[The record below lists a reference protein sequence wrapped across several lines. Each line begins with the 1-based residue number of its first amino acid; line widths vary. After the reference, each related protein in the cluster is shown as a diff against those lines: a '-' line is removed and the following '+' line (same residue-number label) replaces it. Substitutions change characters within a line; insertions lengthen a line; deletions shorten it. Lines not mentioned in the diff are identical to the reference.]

1 MVLLGGFRYVRKV
14 LRTMKGQKEAY
25 EYAQVLRK
33 TRGCD
38 NPVFCMGITS
48 KLPKAEEFTAWRL
61 R

>member
-1 MVLLGGFRYVRKV
+1 
-14 LRTMKGQKEAY
+14 MKGQKEAY
-25 EYAQVLRK
+25 EYAQLLRK

-48 KLPKAEEFTAWRL
+48 KIPKAEYFTAWRL